1 MDKLRL
7 KCVNSLWFVLFILA
21 SVQMDAQKSIEFGV
35 FLGASNY
42 SGDVSEQEI
51 KWDQTHPSFSVF
63 GRYNINQRWSFKGF
77 VGYGKVSGADSL
89 AKKRANKLRNTN
101 FSSVIYEFSGH
112 FEYNLIKNN
121 LSSKGRKP
129 LIPYLF
135 AGIGV
140 FHFNPKTEYLG
151 ETYELQPLGTEG
163 QGTTTYN
170 SLEKYDLT
178 TVCIPMGIGLKK
190 RISRS
195 FAVGIEFGARF
206 TFTNYLD
213 DVGGKY
219 ANSQVVS
226 RAYGPVAGKLAN
238 RTAEVAVSYP
248 ELTIPQEGAART
260 TRSPVIRNDMYFIG
274 GFSISYIFNPKLDIC
289 PKIF

>member
-1 MDKLRL
+1 MDKLGF
-7 KCVNSLWFVLFILA
+7 KCINSLLFLWLA
-21 SVQMDAQKSIEFGV
+21 ATSMQLHAQKSIEFGV
-35 FLGASNY
+35 FLGTSNY

-51 KWDQTHPSFSVF
+51 KWDQTHPAFSVF

-77 VGYGKVSGADSL
+77 VGYGKISGADSL
-89 AKKRANKLRNTN
+89 AKKPANRLRNTN

-112 FEYNLIKNN
+112 FEYNLVKNN
-121 LSSKGRKP
+121 LSGRGAKP

-140 FHFNPKTEYLG
+140 FHFNPKTEFEG
-151 ETYELQPLGTEG
+151 KTYELQPLGTEG

-190 RISRS
+190 RISRN

-219 ANSQVVS
+219 VSPIVVE

-238 RTAEVAVSYP
+238 RTGEVAAAYP
-248 ELTIPQEGAART
+248 ELTIPVEGAART
-260 TRSPVIRNDMYFIG
+260 TRSPVIRNDMYFMG
-274 GFSISYIFNPKLDIC
+274 GFSISYIFSPKLDLC
-289 PKIF
+289 PKL